1 MLQDIA
7 ILTGGQVISDELGL
21 DLKEAKM
28 EQLGR
33 AKSVKVAKENT
44 VIVEMCIRDRV
55 YMESLMAK
63 KKHIILN
70 K

>member
-1 MLQDIA
+1 ML
-7 ILTGGQVISDELGL
+7 
-21 DLKEAKM
+21 KM
-28 EQLGR
+28 LLMR
-33 AKSVKVAKENT
+33 MHITVKVKILRPRMT
-44 VIVEMCIRDRV
+44 QV